1 MEKEMKICVL
11 GTGSWGTALAQVLAD
26 NGNSVVMYGVDNGE
40 INDINNGKNTKYFEG
55 VSLPDT
61 VSATGDIEAALDGAE
76 MVLIAVPTRFVADVL
91 ESAKPYLSRGVRVV
105 NVSKG
110 FDPNTNNRMTDTVRR
125 VLGNTLDTPVVSVIG
140 PSHAEEVI
148 RRELTSICAVSTDED
163 AARFVQ
169 ETLSNSYLRLYVNT
183 DEVGAE
189 YSSAMKNVIA
199 IASGIL
205 VGLGYG
211 DNAKAALVTRGLAEM
226 MRYACAKGARPE
238 TMTGLTGVGDLVVTC
253 FSVHSRNYQA
263 GYKIGLDNSVEEFY
277 KNNTKT
283 VEGIY
288 SCKVVYEDL
297 ANYDFEMP
305 IITELYKI
313 LFEGKKPSVAL
324 SDLMGRPLKI
334 EQ

>member
-1 MEKEMKICVL
+1 MKICVL

-26 NGNSVVMYGVDNGE
+26 NGNMVVMYGVDNVE
-40 INDINNGKNTKYFEG
+40 INDINNGKNTRFFDDIG
-55 VSLPDT
+55 LPDT
-61 VSATGDIEAALDGAE
+61 ISATGDLSAALKDAE
-76 MVLIAVPTRFVADVL
+76 MVLIAVPTKFVANVL
-91 ESAKPYLSRGVRVV
+91 ESAKPYLSRGVRIV
-105 NVSKG
+105 NASKG

-125 VLGNTLDTPVVSVIG
+125 VLGDILDTPVVSVIG

-148 RRELTSICAVSTDED
+148 RRELTSICAVSTDVD
-163 AARFVQ
+163 AAKFVQ
-169 ETLSNSYLRLYVNT
+169 ETFSNSYLRLYVNV
-183 DEVGAE
+183 DEIGSE

-226 MRYACAKGARPE
+226 MRYAAAKGARPE
-238 TMTGLTGVGDLVVTC
+238 TLVGLTGVGDLVVTC

-263 GYKIGLDNSVEEFY
+263 GYKIGVDDSVEDFY

-297 ANYDFEMP
+297 ENYDFEMP

-313 LFEGKKPSVAL
+313 LFENKKPSEAL
-324 SDLMGRPLKI
+324 SDLMGRPLKA
-334 EQ
+334 EK